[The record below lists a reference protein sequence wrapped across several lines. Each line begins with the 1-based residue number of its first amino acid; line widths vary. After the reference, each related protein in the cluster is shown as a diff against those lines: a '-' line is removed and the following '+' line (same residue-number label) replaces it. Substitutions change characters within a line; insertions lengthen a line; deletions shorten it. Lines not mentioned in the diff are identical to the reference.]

1 MAALGG
7 AGGDGVD
14 TGGDGDKLR
23 LLGLLVGAQ
32 GVPGCLAGGAQLPGH
47 RLRPGQGAGLVVGP
61 RPHPPPPP
69 RRPPP
74 LRRLRPRRIRPPVRP
89 HPRLPPPPLP
99 ARTYTLRLLSLSLFF
114 SFLYYRSPIRFV
126 LIKLDYSISFLV
138 TSTYKVSFHHD
149 YIQEI

>member
-47 RLRPGQGAGLVVGP
+47 RLRPRQGAGLVVGP

-114 SFLYYRSPIRFV
+114 FSLLSIA
-126 LIKLDYSISFLV
+126 YSLCFN
-138 TSTYKVSFHHD
+138 
-149 YIQEI
+149 